1 MDTLS
6 FGLGYL
12 LVGLD
17 VLLHG
22 PPYGIE
28 RVLPVLGALER
39 FFLVQ
44 LGFSESELRSLQEIW
59 AEISP
64 HITEP
69 WILQYREQFLS
80 TLKESPAA
88 YKNLWLIQMSALA
101 SFHQLLLG
109 EIPFAP
115 QYYRVKHY
123 GRYVGLPDVAQEY
136 LLPQGLLW
144 AYQLWEMG
152 EALRQSRTVL

>member
-17 VLLHG
+17 VLFHG
-22 PPYGIE
+22 PTHGIE

-44 LGFSESELRSLQEIW
+44 LGFSESELRSLKEIW
-59 AEISP
+59 TEIAP
-64 HITEP
+64 YIIEP
-69 WILQYREQFLS
+69 WVLQYRERFLN
-80 TLKESPAA
+80 TLKESTLT
-88 YKNLWLIQMSALA
+88 YKNLWLIQLSALA
-101 SFHQLLLG
+101 SFHQLLLK

-115 QYYRVKHY
+115 QYYRVQHY
-123 GRYVGLPDVAQEY
+123 GRYVGIQTAEQEH
-136 LLPQGLLW
+136 LLLQGLLW
-144 AYQLWEMG
+144 AYQLWEMK
-152 EALRQSRTVL
+152 EALH